1 MRKSILS
8 KLLVICC
15 IVAVV
20 GCKAKKQ
27 VVART
32 PANNP
37 IAVNPDAGK
46 ISKIKA
52 IQSSQVSFNTFSGKA
67 KTKLNI
73 DGKTNDVTLNIR
85 IQRDQK
91 IWVSI
96 TALLGIEVARALITP
111 DSIMVINRLQSVYLK
126 KPFSYIHNYAGRSVN
141 YKTVESL
148 LIGNAIPELL
158 TPAATLQQGD
168 NGSVTL
174 KGDMQGLIYSLLVG
188 ADLKVTQ
195 TSLANQSAGQALQ
208 VTNSQ
213 FIQAD
218 GKVIPSQ
225 IHIASSVKTKNL
237 QADLEYNKAEFN
249 QPLEFPFSI
258 PDRFSPAN

>member
-1 MRKSILS
+1 MRKNILN
-8 KLLVICC
+8 KLLVVCC
-15 IVAVV
+15 VVAVV

-27 VVART
+27 VVTRT
-32 PANNP
+32 PVNNP
-37 IAVNPDAGK
+37 VAVNPDAGK
-46 ISKIKA
+46 ISKIQA
-52 IQSSQVSFNTFSGKA
+52 IQSGQVSFNTFSGKA
-67 KTKLNI
+67 KTKLDIN
-73 DGKTNDVTLNIR
+73 GKSNDVTLNIR
-85 IQRDQK
+85 IQHDHK

-96 TALLGIEVARALITP
+96 TALLGIEVARAVITP
-111 DSIMVINRLQSVYLK
+111 DSIQVINRLQGVYLK
-126 KPFSYIHNYAGRSVN
+126 KPFSYIYTYASRTVN
-141 YKTVESL
+141 YRTVESL

-174 KGDMQGLIYSLLVG
+174 KGDMQGLLYSLLVG

-195 TSLANQSAGQALQ
+195 TSLTNQSAGQALQ

-213 FIQAD
+213 FIQSG

-225 IHIASSVKTKNL
+225 IHIASSVRDKTI
-237 QADLEYNKAEFN
+237 QADLEYNKTEFN